1 MSAAVPGTLTFNRD
15 PARAAQAA
23 IRRLGEWEL
32 IVGLVGPGS
41 LEIEE
46 GSALTLAQLG
56 AIHEFGSDAE
66 PGEPGYVPERSYLR
80 STLANRRAD
89 IARLTAEQMRAVLAG
104 KRTAEQALEAIGMQ
118 IVAWIKLAVMS
129 GDGIPPPLSPETV
142 ARKGSSRP
150 LVDHGQLIAHGV
162 NYVVRRKGSG

>member
-1 MSAAVPGTLTFNRD
+1 MTSAPGTLTFNRD
-15 PARAAQAA
+15 GSQRAQAA
-23 IRRLGEWEL
+23 IRSLGEWEL
-32 IVGLVGPGS
+32 LVGFVGPGS

-56 AIHEFGSDAE
+56 AIHEFGSDVE
-66 PGEPGYVPERSYLR
+66 PGEIGYVPERSFIR

-104 KRTAEQALEAIGMQ
+104 KRTAEQALDAIGMQ

-129 GDGIPPPLSPETV
+129 GDGIPPPLAESTIE
-142 ARKGSSRP
+142 RKGSSRP

-162 NYVVRRKGSG
+162 NHIVRRKGGG